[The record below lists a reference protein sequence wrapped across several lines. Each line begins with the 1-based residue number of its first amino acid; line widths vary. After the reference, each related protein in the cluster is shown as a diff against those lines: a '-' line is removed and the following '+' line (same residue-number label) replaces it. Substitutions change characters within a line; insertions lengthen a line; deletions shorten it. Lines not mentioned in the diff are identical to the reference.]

1 MAYRYGNREQQTL
14 LPPSIE
20 DYVPA
25 CAPVRA
31 YDAMIEA
38 MDLAAMG
45 FIHDPHRVGNSQY
58 DPKAMLKLLVYGYS
72 YGVRSS
78 RKLERECHYN
88 LSFIWLVG
96 GLRPDHK
103 TIAEFRRRNTASLHK
118 VMHQCARI
126 CIDLNL
132 IDGNVLFLDGTRLRA
147 NAAIAHSWTKA
158 KCRQTLAE
166 LDDRIGRLIAACE
179 QTDRDETGQGSL
191 VHLEKAL
198 TDQQALKSRIE
209 RALAT
214 LEQAGNPSVNTTDA
228 DCVRIHSRQGSHAGY
243 SGEIVVD
250 DAHGLIVHSDVVA
263 ENNDSKQFCNQL
275 DQANTVLDEPCKV
288 ACADA
293 GFADYETLR
302 TVDSEQT
309 DVIVPSQRQACEKES
324 GPFDKSHF
332 TYDEPGDCY
341 ICPEGHRLTCKG
353 VDTKSH
359 SRSYY
364 AGAVCRTCRHF
375 GRCTTNRLQGARSG
389 GIPLKN
395 CERHWSNGIRNRMR
409 RRSLPAAKCGLN
421 IPSAISSETWKP
433 GTSCCA
439 GWRVF
444 ARRWRF

>member
-1 MAYRYGNREQQTL
+1 M
-14 LPPSIE
+14 
-20 DYVPA
+20 
-25 CAPVRA
+25 
-31 YDAMIEA
+31 
-38 MDLAAMG
+38 
-45 FIHDPHRVGNSQY
+45 
-58 DPKAMLKLLVYGYS
+58 
-72 YGVRSS
+72 
-78 RKLERECHYN
+78 
-88 LSFIWLVG
+88 
-96 GLRPDHK
+96 
-103 TIAEFRRRNTASLHK
+103 
-118 VMHQCARI
+118 
-126 CIDLNL
+126 
-132 IDGNVLFLDGTRLRA
+132 
-147 NAAIAHSWTKA
+147 
-158 KCRQTLAE
+158 
-166 LDDRIGRLIAACE
+166 IAACE

-332 TYDEPGDCY
+332 TYDEPGDCS
-341 ICPEGHRLTCKG
+341 P
-353 VDTKSH
+353 
-359 SRSYY
+359 
-364 AGAVCRTCRHF
+364 AGA
-375 GRCTTNRLQGARSG
+375 QG
-389 GIPLKN
+389 
-395 CERHWSNGIRNRMR
+395 
-409 RRSLPAAKCGLN
+409 PA
-421 IPSAISSETWKP
+421 
-433 GTSCCA
+433 
-439 GWRVF
+439 VF
-444 ARRWRF
+444 L